1 MPCVYDDFIAAAK
14 REMTA
19 ENREQLRRLLTFSV
33 RKHSRYN
40 LTNDQLDKLNKQI
53 RKRAQILLND

>member
-1 MPCVYDDFIAAAK
+1 MVIAP
-14 REMTA
+14 
-19 ENREQLRRLLTFSV
+19 FSYYEV
-33 RKHSRYN
+33 QTSRYN